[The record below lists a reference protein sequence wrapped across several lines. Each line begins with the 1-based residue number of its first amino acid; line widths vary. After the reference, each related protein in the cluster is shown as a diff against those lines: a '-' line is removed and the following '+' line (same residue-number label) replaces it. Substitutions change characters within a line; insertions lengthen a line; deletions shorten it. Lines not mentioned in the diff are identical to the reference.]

1 MSVAGVRATGRAGR
15 TPVNSERRIQF
26 MQGEA
31 GNSVHAGTAKET
43 LPGVNAPGASQL
55 IALEEQLHSWVTGV
69 KKNNLVHPRVSK

>member
-1 MSVAGVRATGRAGR
+1 
-15 TPVNSERRIQF
+15 

-43 LPGVNAPGASQL
+43 LPGVNAPGALQL

-69 KKNNLVHPRVSK
+69 KKNNLVHPRVSKW

>member
-1 MSVAGVRATGRAGR
+1 
-15 TPVNSERRIQF
+15 

-43 LPGVNAPGASQL
+43 LPGVNAPGALQL

-69 KKNNLVHPRVSK
+69 KKNNLVHRRVSK